1 MKKLISS
8 IFLIIGIVAAQAF
21 TAFAQDDVIGY
32 WKTGGLGMMQERN
45 TVTGATKNNRGTSF
59 SYKFAAN
66 GTYQFIGYME
76 STMFGCTT
84 ALFNQIDGKYSVDG
98 STINLNPSKDFWRNT
113 YSCFPNNN
121 KQQNKTPTR
130 KTLEFG
136 HKTDEYCKLF
146 LCLNDAGTET
156 CYRQEKE

>member
-1 MKKLISS
+1 MKKVYLG
-8 IFLIIGIVAAQAF
+8 IFLAIGLMAANAV
-21 TAFAQDDVIGY
+21 TAFAQEEITGY
-32 WKTGGLGMMQERN
+32 WKTGGIGMMQDKN
-45 TVTGATKNNRGTSF
+45 LITGQTKNNRGTLF
-59 SYKFAAN
+59 SYKFEAN

-76 STMFGCTT
+76 STMYGCTT
-84 ALFNQIDGKYSVDG
+84 ALFNQIDGKYSVEG
-98 STINLNPSKDFWRNT
+98 STINLNPSKDFWKNT
-113 YSCFPNNN
+113 YSCSPNSN

-136 HKTDEYCKLF
+136 HKTDEYGKLF